1 MDVTPRYLGAGSFL
15 GRRDPRVLLLVP
27 VLYLV
32 AVAGIDDLR
41 GVLLCA
47 AFAVVY
53 YRAAGIPWRGVR
65 RNWAFMLTFTTVL
78 VLFNSV
84 LTSAVT
90 AGAGGDVL
98 FTVPLTGTD
107 VTPGTLSY
115 AATLLVRYISLAMV
129 GFPVAFC
136 VAPSDLGAAFA
147 RLGLSPRLA
156 YGVDL
161 TFRFLPST
169 AAALQATIDAQRVR
183 GYDHSRSRNP
193 IKRLRSLRPVV
204 IPVTVNAL
212 LDAEDTANAM
222 DLRGFGTV
230 RRRTWMRELA
240 FDRVDYL
247 VLAVF
252 ALLAVVMTVAKIA
265 GLTGNVWIPFT

>member
-41 GVLLCA
+41 GVLVCA
-47 AFAVVY
+47 AFALVY
-53 YRAAGIPWRGVR
+53 YRAAEIPWRGVR
-65 RNWAFMLTFTTVL
+65 ANWAFMITFVTLLVTV
-78 VLFNSV
+78 NTV
-84 LTSAVT
+84 LTSAET
-90 AGAGGDVL
+90 RTGGQVL

-107 VTPGTLSY
+107 VTPGALSY
-115 AATLLVRYISLAMV
+115 AATLLIRYISLAMV
-129 GFPVAFC
+129 SFPVAFNI
-136 VAPSDLGAAFA
+136 APSDFGVAFA
-147 RLGLSPRLA
+147 RLGLSQRLA

-169 AAALQATIDAQRVR
+169 VASLRGTIDAQRVR
-183 GYDHSRSRNP
+183 GYDHTRGRDP
-193 IKRLRSLRPVV
+193 VRRLLSLRPVI

-222 DLRGFGTV
+222 DLRGFGTA
-230 RRRTWMRELA
+230 RRRTWTRELA
-240 FDRVDYL
+240 FDRTDYL
-247 VLAVF
+247 VIGIF
-252 ALLAVVMTVAKIA
+252 SLLAAVMTTAKIT
-265 GLTGNVWIPFT
+265 GLTGTVWVPFT